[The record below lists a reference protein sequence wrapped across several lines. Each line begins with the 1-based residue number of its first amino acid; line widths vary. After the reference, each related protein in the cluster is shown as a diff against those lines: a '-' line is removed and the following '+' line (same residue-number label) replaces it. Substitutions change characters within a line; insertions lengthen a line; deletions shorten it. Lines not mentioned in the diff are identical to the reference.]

1 MKSSKSTGERI
12 FEFFVYIFLALLSI
26 VAVYPFLYVLL
37 ASFSNP
43 TLIMRHR
50 GLLIWPQGYSIAA
63 FVAVFKNPNILS
75 GYQNTAFNVVV
86 GTFLNV
92 FLTSLAAYALSR
104 KTLMMRGL
112 IMKIMVFTMVFQGG
126 MIPAF
131 LLINKLG
138 LFNSRWALLLPVLIN
153 TYNFIIMR
161 TAFSAIP
168 DSLVESARL
177 DGANE
182 FVILFRVVFPLSLP
196 TIAVI
201 TLYYAVYHW
210 NAWFNASIYLR
221 NRDLFPLQLILR
233 EILIQNDV
241 ANMTTG
247 SAAADAV
254 PIGETIKYASIIVS
268 TLPILLAYPLLQ
280 KYFIKGVMI
289 GAVKG

>member
-63 FVAVFKNPNILS
+63 FVAVFNILS